1 MLQAFISPLANLA
14 SSWLEGKKA
23 KIKADA
29 ELKISESKARAS
41 LAQKVAAGE
50 VEWENRMA
58 DATDKS
64 WKDEFALVVLLA
76 PAILVFIPGMKEHVQ
91 LGFDVLSDL
100 PEWYQYLLYI
110 AISASFGIKGVGEAA
125 KMISNHKNG
134 KK

>member
-100 PEWYQYLLYI
+100 PEWYQYLLYLSLI
-110 AISASFGIKGVGEAA
+110 HI
-125 KMISNHKNG
+125 
-134 KK
+134 